1 MGKNQ
6 YDVTYSIG
14 ATDETAAGIKMA
26 TDNLTSP
33 IERIERKWSNLNK
46 ALGIS
51 AGILIA
57 REGVRRLVGA
67 VREFEEFLEQQDRE
81 AGFDNLAKSVN
92 TNTQKIVADL
102 KEASHETLTY
112 DEILSSASEALF
124 KDLQPDQLPKLME
137 LARASTKITGR
148 DLRSTFDSVTQAV
161 AMHSEQMLKSQD
173 IIIDY
178 DEAQKKLAK
187 TLGINKSELNDA
199 QQSLAFYNAT
209 LEAGS
214 RLTVRTASEVDSLN
228 DSYRRQK
235 VIISEAWK
243 GSKDFAFNLIA
254 KPAISG
260 LSSII
265 SFLTMIDQKQTAFW
279 NKVVGWEA
287 KTENVKRM
295 ATSMKDLEFDFPS
308 EFAGIPQQEI
318 VVRKWTKEDDR
329 KFFERQEKLVD
340 WAAKESQTEAEFW
353 KKFDEDFAK
362 SQDDRFK
369 SVMDNLDANLAE
381 IEARLKEEEEKM
393 KNSTG
398 YKLGKSLGDGFAFA
412 AQRTI
417 ADGLFALMTNEFSP
431 KGALVGVLKMGARV
445 LAESFTEAFLDAT
458 GLKSMITQF
467 FTNILTA
474 AAGGA
479 AGGAMGIGTG
489 GAGGTGGVPSLT
501 QGFYPSNARSNT
513 NNTFNYYIT
522 DDPTLQKRINEGVRK
537 SMRDNNLRQ
546 DIKGLK

>member
-1 MGKNQ
+1 MAKNL

-14 ATDETAAGIKMA
+14 ATDDTAAGIKTA
-26 TDNLTSP
+26 TDSLTSP
-33 IERIERKWSNLNK
+33 IERIERKWNSLNK
-46 ALGIS
+46 ALGIG

-57 REGVRRLVGA
+57 REGMRKLAGVA
-67 VREFEEFLEQQDRE
+67 REFEEFLEQQDRE
-81 AGFDNLAKSVN
+81 AGFENLAKSVN

-102 KEASHETLTY
+102 KKASHETLTY

-161 AMHSEQMLKSQD
+161 AMHSERMLKSQG

-214 RLTVRTASEVDSLN
+214 RLTVRTASEIDSLN

-243 GSKDFAFNLIA
+243 GLKDFSFNLIA

-265 SFLTMIDQKQTAFW
+265 SFLTMLDQKETAFW

-295 ATSMKDLEFDFPS
+295 ATSLKDLEFDFPS
-308 EFAGIPQQEI
+308 EFTGIPRQET
-318 VVRKWTKEDDR
+318 VVRKWTEEDDK
-329 KFFERQEKLVD
+329 KFFDRQEKLVD
-340 WAAKESQTEAEFW
+340 WAAKASQTEAEFW

-369 SVMDNLDANLAE
+369 GVMDNLDANMAE
-381 IEARLKEEEEKM
+381 IEAKLKAEEERV
-393 KNSTG
+393 KNTFG
-398 YKLGKSLGDGFAFA
+398 YRLGASLGEGFSYGAK
-412 AQRTI
+412 TTMSN
-417 ADGLFALMTNEFSP
+417 GLYDLITNQFNAKS
-431 KGALVGVLKMGARV
+431 ALVGALKLSARIFS
-445 LAESFTEAFLDAT
+445 ESFAEEFLKTLGMKFSPAKFLLNLFTTAGQAVAT
-458 GLKSMITQF
+458 GTVS
-467 FTNILTA
+467 
-474 AAGGA
+474 
-479 AGGAMGIGTG
+479 GTG
-489 GAGGTGGVPSLT
+489 TGGGTGGVPSLT
-501 QGFYPSNARSNT
+501 QGFYPSNARGNT

-537 SMRDNNLRQ
+537 SFRDNNLRQ
-546 DIKGLK
+546 DVKGLN